1 MWQAKTKDE
10 LIIEVWE
17 KLDCE
22 NVGAAEI
29 EAIEIAVADKFGAA
43 AVDSPM
49 VLARLLADEG
59 AELRHSEI
67 MRLWVD
73 RNTDR
78 PYEAALRNIL
88 RLSDFRSALK
98 TIRDLENLRRKFI
111 AENDKEGLSLV
122 RETALRGKLELSA
135 AAKKPRLDD
144 RARLVQAE
152 ISQWLSV
159 WLQTPEFFT
168 DWVELRQRS
177 VDFVERLG
185 PEDLADDQ

>member
-1 MWQAKTKDE
+1 MWQARTKDE

-29 EAIEIAVADKFGAA
+29 EAIEVVVADRFGRA

-67 MRLWVD
+67 MDLWIQ
-73 RNTDR
+73 RNAETAYD
-78 PYEAALRNIL
+78 AALRNIL
-88 RLSDFRSALK
+88 RLSDLRSALA
-98 TIRDLENLRRKFI
+98 TLRDLENLRRKY
-111 AENDKEGLSLV
+111 AADSDKEGLRLV
-122 RETALRGKLELSA
+122 RETALRGKRTVNEIA
-135 AAKKPRLDD
+135 AQPNVDD
-144 RARLVQAE
+144 MTRSVNVE
-152 ISQWLSV
+152 ISQWFSL
-159 WLQTPEFFT
+159 WLQTPDYFA

-177 VDFVERLG
+177 ADFIERFG
-185 PEDLADDQ
+185 RIRPTEEN